1 MACVSLSVGLCVQS
15 LPNRRGL
22 DRQPRDDTKEHPIQ
36 HSQEVGGA
44 DTLAEPR

>member
-15 LPNRRGL
+15 LPNRRGM
-22 DRQPRDDTKEHPIQ
+22 DRQPIQ
-36 HSQEVGGA
+36 HGQEVGGA